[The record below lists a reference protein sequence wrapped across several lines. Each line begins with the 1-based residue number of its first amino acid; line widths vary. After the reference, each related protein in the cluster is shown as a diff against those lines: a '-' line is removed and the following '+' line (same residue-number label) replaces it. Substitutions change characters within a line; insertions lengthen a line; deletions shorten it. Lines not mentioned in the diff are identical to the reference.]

1 MYNEQEKEQG
11 LMEWA
16 NAFKAKDWETFSAIE
31 NGGVK
36 EAGKTMEMIFS
47 TPSERQL
54 LLDRRKAEIDRRSII
69 SNIRAEGRAEGQI
82 LQAVKMYR
90 LLVHYSDEQILNAIM
105 KEFSLSKEEAEKYIS
120 E

>member
-1 MYNEQEKEQG
+1 
-11 LMEWA
+11 
-16 NAFKAKDWETFSAIE
+16 
-31 NGGVK
+31 
-36 EAGKTMEMIFS
+36 MEMIFS
-47 TPSERQL
+47 TPTERQL

-69 SNIRAEGRAEGQI
+69 SNARAEGKAEGRAEGQI

-90 LLVHYSDEQILNAIM
+90 MLVHYNDEQILSAVM